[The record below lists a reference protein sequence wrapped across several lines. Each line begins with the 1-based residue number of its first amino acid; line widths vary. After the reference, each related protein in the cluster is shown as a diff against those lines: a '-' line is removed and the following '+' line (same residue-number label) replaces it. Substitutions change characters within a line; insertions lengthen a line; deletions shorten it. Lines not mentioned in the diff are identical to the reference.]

1 MSARDPPWLTSGSV
15 QCQHHGTPKAKG
27 LPGSEL
33 FRQEGAALEKAPTI
47 QTLVL

>member
-1 MSARDPPWLTSGSV
+1 MSARDPPWLTGGSV
-15 QCQHHGTPKAKG
+15 QCRHHGTPKAKG

-33 FRQEGAALEKAPTI
+33 FRQEGTTLKKAPTV